1 MTRPSKFS
9 LDFEGSRDRFVP
21 RLGGPTLADLAR
33 ELGIGTEAFRNPGV
47 PLRCTGRGQAELAN
61 VDQEGPI
68 WPPQ

>member
-1 MTRPSKFS
+1 VTSKFS
-9 LDFEGSRDRFVP
+9 LDLKARAIDLYPASEDR
-21 RLGGPTLADLAR
+21 TLADLAR
-33 ELGIGTEAFRNPGV
+33 ELGIGTEAFRKWV